1 MFNITKQIL
10 EYGRAL
16 NLQPVMTGGGCDFM
30 VKTNEGREPM
40 LLTEADKI
48 QEDHFDLIMGSK
60 EDVASS
66 PDSLDEPS
74 SVVAYVGVDAH
85 ESGEHLCI
93 IDFYTAREAM
103 QFMAEV
109 TTVDDIVAMVEEVSR
124 EVDDDVRSNGPSYN

>member
-1 MFNITKQIL
+1 MLNISKEIRDYGESLKL
-10 EYGRAL
+10 E
-16 NLQPVMTGGGCDFM
+16 PVGTGGGCDFM

-40 LLTEADKI
+40 LFTEQDKI

-60 EDVASS
+60 EDVACS
-66 PDSLDEPS
+66 PDSLNEPS
-74 SVVAYVGVDAH
+74 SVVAYHGPDAH

-93 IDFYTAREAM
+93 IDFFTAREAM